1 MPGSSHATDACRS
14 QCQPHASHG
23 KHEKSVVQADAELPA
38 DPWETW
44 GWADSQRQGNWV
56 RKWKLSSVGA
66 EGPQGKGLQTGWSF
80 CLTYPEI
87 ILSHRP
93 QRRGEIWI
101 KSHEV
106 KEQDQGPVAG
116 AQGGR
121 GLGRLRPEFLFH
133 LPIGQQRITRWS
145 RWMSKGHFSFFPL
158 EIR

>member
-1 MPGSSHATDACRS
+1 MDACRS

-44 GWADSQRQGNWV
+44 GWADSQRQGGLGKEV
-56 RKWKLSSVGA
+56 EAVLSWGG
-66 EGPQGKGLQTGWSF
+66 GPSGQRPASWLEFLSGF
-80 CLTYPEI
+80 PEI
-87 ILSHRP
+87 TLSHRP

-133 LPIGQQRITRWS
+133 LPIGQQRITPWS
-145 RWMSKGHFSFFPL
+145 RWMSKGHFSFYPL

>member
-1 MPGSSHATDACRS
+1 MGLGRQSEA
-14 QCQPHASHG
+14 G
-23 KHEKSVVQADAELPA
+23 EL
-38 DPWETW
+38 
-44 GWADSQRQGNWV
+44 V

-66 EGPQGKGLQTGWSF
+66 EGPQGKGLQAGWSF
-80 CLTYPEI
+80 CLKLPEI

-121 GLGRLRPEFLFH
+121 VLGRLRPEFLFH
-133 LPIGQQRITRWS
+133 LPIGQQRITPWS